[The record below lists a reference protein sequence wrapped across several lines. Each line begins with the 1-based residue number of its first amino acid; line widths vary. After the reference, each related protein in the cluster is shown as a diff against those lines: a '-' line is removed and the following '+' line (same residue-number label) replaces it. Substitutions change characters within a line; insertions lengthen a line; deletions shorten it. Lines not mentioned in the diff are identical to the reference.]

1 MTKPQAILSSD
12 AVKLVQAR
20 VASFL
25 QPHFYLK
32 CISRPPS
39 WDMLIRFVL
48 LTSLSSDWLWRTHVI
63 MKINHTWLF
72 LAGSSFGKN
81 WKVVFAHTGFLSRG
95 PHSVSC
101 GTHPLGKSRDV
112 LTSSF
117 ICCAWREEQ
126 DVHKRTSSRSEMIP
140 QISSEHIHKWL
151 ILLLKYLTSLWRHS
165 GVL

>member
-1 MTKPQAILSSD
+1 MTKPQAILSPE

-32 CISRPPS
+32 CISLPPS
-39 WDMLIRFVL
+39 CDMLIRFVL
-48 LTSLSSDWLWRTHVI
+48 LTSLSDWPRRTHVI
-63 MKINHTWLF
+63 MKINHSFLF

-81 WKVVFAHTGFLSRG
+81 WKVVFAHTGFLSQG
-95 PHSVSC
+95 PHLVSC
-101 GTHPLGKSRDV
+101 GSHPLGKSRDV

-117 ICCAWREEQ
+117 ICYAWREEQ
-126 DVHKRTSSRSEMIP
+126 DVHKRTSSKTEMIP
-140 QISSEHIHKWL
+140 QVSSEHIHHKWL
-151 ILLLKYLTSLWRHS
+151 ILLLKYLTSLWKYS

>member
-25 QPHFYLK
+25 QPHFYLR

-39 WDMLIRFVL
+39 CDMLIRFVL
-48 LTSLSSDWLWRTHVI
+48 LTSLSSDWLQRTHVI
-63 MKINHTWLF
+63 MKINHTLLF

-81 WKVVFAHTGFLSRG
+81 WKVVFAHTVFLSRG
-95 PHSVSC
+95 PHLVSC

-140 QISSEHIHKWL
+140 HISSEHIHHKWL
-151 ILLLKYLTSLWRHS
+151 ILLLKYLTSL
-165 GVL
+165 